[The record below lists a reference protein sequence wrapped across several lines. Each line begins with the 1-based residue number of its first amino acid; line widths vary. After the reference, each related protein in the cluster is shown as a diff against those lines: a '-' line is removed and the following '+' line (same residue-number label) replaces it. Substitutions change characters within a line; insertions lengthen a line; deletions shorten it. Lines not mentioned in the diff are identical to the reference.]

1 MLLDEKLIKYYNIE
15 NNKNIILVKKEVQK
29 SEALNQNSKINFFNI
44 INLNESD
51 NKEINLNEVFN
62 ICNIF
67 PDIASLYNNL
77 DLNRFDDF
85 YQLLGVG
92 NFKDIIGIEPQKMK
106 EILKDPSTKEMM
118 NDMLKDPSIIEM
130 LFNNPM
136 FRTRIQNN
144 RFLKFVFQ
152 NLNFFANKIAN
163 NSNYL
168 QIGLN
173 TFKENKR
180 DELNSGTGISIPP
193 DPFENANNNQ
203 IMNSSSQMSNINSFN
218 NINIEN
224 KDNFKNSRINIDFK
238 EKYKD
243 QLSQLKSMGFSNEEI
258 NIQALN
264 KTNGNIENAIDK
276 ILEKNN

>member
-15 NNKNIILVKKEVQK
+15 NNQNIILVKKKIQK
-29 SEALNQNSKINFFNI
+29 SGSLNQNSKINFFNI
-44 INLNESD
+44 INLNKSD
-51 NKEINLNEVFN
+51 NKEINPNDVFN

-67 PDIASLYNNL
+67 PDIVSLYNNL

-106 EILKDPSTKEMM
+106 ELLKDPSTKEMV
-118 NDMLKDPSIIEM
+118 NDMLKDPSTFEK
-130 LFNNPM
+130 LLNNPN
-136 FRTRIQNN
+136 FRAGIQNN

-152 NLNFFANKIAN
+152 NLNFLANKIAN

-168 QIGLN
+168 QMMLN
-173 TFKENKR
+173 ILKENKG
-180 DELNSGTGISIPP
+180 DELNFGTGISIPP
-193 DPFENANNNQ
+193 DPFENVNNNQ

-243 QLSQLKSMGFSNEEI
+243 QLSQLKNMGFSNEEI

-276 ILEKNN
+276 ILEQNN